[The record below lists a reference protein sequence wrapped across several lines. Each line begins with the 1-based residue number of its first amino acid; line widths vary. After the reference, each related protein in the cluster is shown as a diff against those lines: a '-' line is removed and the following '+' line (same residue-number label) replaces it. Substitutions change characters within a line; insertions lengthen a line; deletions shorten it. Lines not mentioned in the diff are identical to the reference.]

1 MEMQVRS
8 TTVIAVRRDD
18 RTIIAGDGQVTVND
32 TIMKSTADKV
42 RTMRDGEVLAGYAGA
57 AADALALFERLE
69 EKLDEY
75 SGNLPRA
82 ALELVKVWRMDKALR
97 HLEALLIVADAE
109 RTFVISGNGD
119 LIVPDEDVVAI
130 GSGGPY
136 AASAAKALLRHT
148 EMDARSV
155 AEAAMT
161 IAAETCVFTNNKFTV
176 YEVGCEDE
184 LNAPATTSEED
195 MNRETP
201 DDN

>member
-8 TTVIAVRRDD
+8 TTVIAIRRNG

-42 RTMRDGEVLAGYAGA
+42 RTMRNGEVLAGYAGA

-69 EKLDEY
+69 AKLDEY

-130 GSGGPY
+130 GSGGLY

-148 EMDARSV
+148 ELDAQEI
-155 AEAAMT
+155 AKAAMA
-161 IAAETCVFTNNKFTV
+161 IAAETCVFTNDKVTI
-176 YEVGCEDE
+176 YEVGGEDD
-184 LNAPATTSEED
+184 SED
-195 MNRETP
+195 A
-201 DDN
+201 

>member
-42 RTMRDGEVLAGYAGA
+42 RAMRDGEVLAGYAGA

-82 ALELVKVWRMDKALR
+82 ALELVKVWRMDKVLR

-130 GSGGPY
+130 GSGGAY

-148 EMDARSV
+148 DFDARRV
-155 AEAAMT
+155 AEVSMG
-161 IAAETCVFTNNKFTV
+161 IAAETCVFTNDKITI
-176 YEVGCEDE
+176 YEVGCEDA
-184 LNAPATTSEED
+184 LSAPATKSEEN
-195 MNRETP
+195 MNREIP